1 MNSWIRRT
9 LQVGLVSAGF
19 VLVAGATA
27 AQASVHSIDN
37 DGVLNGTQV
46 VAPVQLP
53 VNICGNAVGILG
65 NAVAGCEGGATA
77 KLHSAAGGSGGV
89 VSKDNDGVLNGT
101 QIVAPIQAPV
111 EISGN
116 AVGAVLGSAVAGSNG
131 GATATKSAPAGGSSM
146 PGVHSIDND
155 GVLNGTQI
163 VAPIQ
168 VPIDACGNA
177 VGAVLGNA
185 EAGCIGGATAKLHSA
200 PGGSGGGVVS
210 KGNDGVLN
218 GTQVVV
224 PVQIPIN
231 VCGNAVG
238 VLGDAVAGC
247 KGGATATHGGHKP
260 GTSTDSGDEH
270 QLPVDTKNAGWPGNP
285 GTPGTPGLPDL
296 PGTGILSAGNDGVL
310 NGTQVVAPIQVPI
323 DACGNAVALLGSAE
337 AGCEGGA
344 TAKNTFSGKVVSWDN
359 DGIGN
364 GTQVVAPVQIPVDVS
379 GNAVGILG
387 SALAGSHGG
396 STAQLW

>member
-53 VNICGNAVGILG
+53 VNVCGNAVGVLG
-65 NAVAGCEGGATA
+65 NAVAGCEGGASA
-77 KLHSAAGGSGGV
+77 KLHSAGAGGV
-89 VSKDNDGVLNGT
+89 TSKDNDGVLNGT

-111 EISGN
+111 EVSGN
-116 AVGAVLGSAVAGSNG
+116 AIGNATAGSQG
-131 GATATKSAPAGGSSM
+131 GATATTKSAAVGAGGG
-146 PGVHSIDND
+146 GVTSKDND

-177 VGAVLGNA
+177 VALLGNA
-185 EAGCIGGATAKLHSA
+185 EAGCVGGATAKLHSA
-200 PGGSGGGVVS
+200 PGGSGGVVS

-224 PVQIPIN
+224 PVQIPVN

-238 VLGDAVAGC
+238 LLGNAVAGC

-260 GTSTDSGDEH
+260 
-270 QLPVDTKNAGWPGNP
+270 
-285 GTPGTPGLPDL
+285 
-296 PGTGILSAGNDGVL
+296 
-310 NGTQVVAPIQVPI
+310 
-323 DACGNAVALLGSAE
+323 
-337 AGCEGGA
+337 
-344 TAKNTFSGKVVSWDN
+344 
-359 DGIGN
+359 
-364 GTQVVAPVQIPVDVS
+364 
-379 GNAVGILG
+379 
-387 SALAGSHGG
+387 
-396 STAQLW
+396 